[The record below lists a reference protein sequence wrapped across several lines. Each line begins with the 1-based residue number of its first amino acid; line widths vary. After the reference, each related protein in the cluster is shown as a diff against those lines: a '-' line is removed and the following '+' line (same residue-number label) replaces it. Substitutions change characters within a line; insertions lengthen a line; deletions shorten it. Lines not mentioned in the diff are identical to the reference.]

1 MFSKL
6 LILTIVALTATTS
19 FAQSGP
25 SGPSGPSDDFKACDD
40 NSTPTCPDGTALDL
54 TTKHKPCTDGK
65 PVCADGTI
73 ARPPPHHGPGHKGF
87 GNFTACDDN
96 STPTCPD
103 GTPLDLTT
111 KHKPCT
117 DGKPVCAGGTI
128 ARKPPHRGPGGRK
141 NKDRGGKNK
150 DRGEQ
155 QFGPP
160 PPPCDDDSRP
170 TCSDGSPPRHG
181 PHACKDGQPPMC
193 ADGTIARKPPQ
204 QKFESG
210 FESGRGK
217 EAAIAVGGFLLGM
230 VVMFFSQ
237 CCCCKSK
244 TSQVDGVAVATS
256 QRCFSGYGA
265 PIMVVPYVP
274 PTTGSPTM
282 TSSNYVEKV

>member
-73 ARPPPHHGPGHKGF
+73 ARPPPRHGPGHKGPSDDF
-87 GNFTACDDN
+87 KACDDN

-117 DGKPVCAGGTI
+117 DGKPVCADGTI

-150 DRGEQ
+150 DRGE
-155 QFGPP
+155 
-160 PPPCDDDSRP
+160 
-170 TCSDGSPPRHG
+170 
-181 PHACKDGQPPMC
+181 
-193 ADGTIARKPPQ
+193 

-237 CCCCKSK
+237 RCCCKSK

>member
-117 DGKPVCAGGTI
+117 DGKPVCADGTI

-150 DRGEQ
+150 DRGE
-155 QFGPP
+155 
-160 PPPCDDDSRP
+160 
-170 TCSDGSPPRHG
+170 
-181 PHACKDGQPPMC
+181 
-193 ADGTIARKPPQ
+193 

-237 CCCCKSK
+237 RCCCKSK